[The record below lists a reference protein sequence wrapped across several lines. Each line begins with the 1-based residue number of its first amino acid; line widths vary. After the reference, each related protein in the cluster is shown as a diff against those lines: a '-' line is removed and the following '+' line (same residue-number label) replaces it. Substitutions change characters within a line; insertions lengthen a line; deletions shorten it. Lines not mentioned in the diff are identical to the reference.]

1 METKC
6 PLIRDWLNRLWHIYT
21 MILKA
26 SLEKNEAEL
35 LEWSKLSYMI
45 SGKLKC
51 RTPSMQTPMF
61 RRLHMHVSLQ
71 MCRIFGEYC
80 VDCFPY
86 LLVHPPSRL
95 TSELQSW
102 TEPHF
107 PDSSADVPWMQS
119 WVPPIFCIHD
129 LEGRSEGRSVPC
141 VLSAASLTVF
151 PKAVDVPTPQTQLP

>member
-1 METKC
+1 
-6 PLIRDWLNRLWHIYT
+6 

-35 LEWSKLSYMI
+35 LEWSKLSHMI
-45 SGKLKC
+45 NGKLKC
-51 RTPSMQTPMF
+51 RTASVLPCLEGYTCTY
-61 RRLHMHVSLQ
+61 LQ

-80 VDCFPY
+80 VDCFPF

-119 WVPPIFCIHD
+119 WVPPIFCIHTIWKVGVR
-129 LEGRSEGRSVPC
+129 EGQFLVCCQQP
-141 VLSAASLTVF
+141 
-151 PKAVDVPTPQTQLP
+151 P